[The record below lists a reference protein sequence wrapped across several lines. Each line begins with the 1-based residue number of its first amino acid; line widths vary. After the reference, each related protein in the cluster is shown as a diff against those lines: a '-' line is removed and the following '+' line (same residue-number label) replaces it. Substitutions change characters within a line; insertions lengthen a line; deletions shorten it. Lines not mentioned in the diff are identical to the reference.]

1 MPRFEGKQRS
11 RTVAAPL
18 ICAVFCVFYGVIAP
32 FVPPKAPHMES
43 LIALL
48 AHNKLLLLFS
58 VIGLGYLLGQI
69 RIYGFSLGVAAVLF
83 VGIAFGALDKRL
95 VLPEEIYIV
104 GLVLFVYSVGLQS
117 GPSFFSSFNQKS
129 LRINLFVIAAL
140 LISALVAGSFSLLFA
155 MDAPHAAGLFCG
167 ALTNTPAL
175 AASVEAV
182 KSFTLDHPE
191 ELRNQ
196 LVNAPV
202 IAYSLA
208 YPFGV
213 LGVILWFY
221 LFSRVFRVDFAR
233 EEADR
238 LKESGVGSIQVRT
251 YRVTNPAVTGKEA
264 WDVLK
269 LIEHRRFVLTRYKRG
284 GEINIILPETVF
296 RKDDLVVAVGA
307 PDALEG
313 AKVILGEES
322 DEQLTLDT
330 AGFEYRRM
338 FVSSE
343 ETVGRPIHEL
353 HLEKKFSATITRV
366 RRGDVDFV
374 PSPDTR
380 LELGDR
386 VRVVTR
392 HENIRA
398 VTEFFGDSVKS
409 ISETD
414 FLSISLGIVLGVFV
428 GMMPIPL
435 PNGSTFKLGFAGGPL
450 VVSLILGR
458 LQRTGSVT
466 WTMPFN
472 ANLVLRQIGLVF
484 FLAGIGIKAGDGF
497 GATVRSGGLGFL
509 AAGALIT
516 TVASLFTIVLGYKY
530 LRLPMSAVMGVMSGV
545 GTQPACLAYANQTA
559 KNDQPNMHY
568 AMVYPASMIAKIV
581 LAQVLVSALWR

>member
-1 MPRFEGKQRS
+1 
-11 RTVAAPL
+11 
-18 ICAVFCVFYGVIAP
+18 
-32 FVPPKAPHMES
+32 MES

>member
-1 MPRFEGKQRS
+1 
-11 RTVAAPL
+11 
-18 ICAVFCVFYGVIAP
+18 
-32 FVPPKAPHMES
+32 MES

-69 RIYGFSLGVAAVLF
+69 RVHGFSLGVAAVLF

-95 VLPEEIYIV
+95 ILPEEIYIV

-182 KSFTLDHPE
+182 KSFTVDHPE
-191 ELRNQ
+191 ELRDQ

-269 LIEHRRFVLTRYKRG
+269 LIEHRRFVLTRFKRG

-343 ETVGRPIHEL
+343 ETVGRPIHDL